1 MSFDKGG
8 RGNRGGRGRDK
19 RVSFGGDESGGFGG
33 SSFGGGGFGSGD
45 RFGGGGSG
53 FGGGDR
59 FGGGGG
65 GFGGGGGGGGYR
77 GGGGGGFGGGG
88 GGGARGM
95 PPQVVGEGTGVVK
108 FFNAQ
113 KGFGFV
119 VRDDGG
125 EDVFVHISAVEQAGL
140 TGLAE
145 GQPLGFTLVDRGG
158 RISATELKIEGEP
171 MPVTDR
177 APPREPREGGA
188 GGFGGDRGPRQ
199 GGGFGADRGG
209 GGFGGDRGGAPQR
222 QLTGEK
228 ATGTVKFFN
237 AMKGF
242 GFIQRDDGQPDA
254 FVHISAVERAGMST
268 LNEGDRLQFELEV
281 DRRGKHAAVNL
292 AQHAG

>member
-19 RVSFGGDESGGFGG
+19 RDNFGGDE
-33 SSFGGGGFGSGD
+33 FGGGGGDFG
-45 RFGGGGSG
+45 
-53 FGGGDR
+53 GGGDR

-65 GFGGGGGGGGYR
+65 FGGGSSYGGGGGGGYR
-77 GGGGGGFGGGG
+77 GGGGGGFSGGGG
-88 GGGARGM
+88 GGGFRGGGGGGGFRGGSGGAGGGM

-108 FFNAQ
+108 FFNGQ

-158 RISATELKIEGEP
+158 RISATDLKIEGEP
-171 MPVTDR
+171 LPVTDR
-177 APPREPREGGA
+177 PPPRDRDDAPRGGA
-188 GGFGGDRGPRQ
+188 GG
-199 GGGFGADRGG
+199 GAGG
-209 GGFGGDRGGAPQR
+209 GGRE
-222 QLTGEK
+222 LTGEK

-254 FVHISAVERAGMST
+254 FVHISAVERAGMT
-268 LNEGDRLQFELEV
+268 NLNEGDRLEFELEV
-281 DRRGKHAAVNL
+281 DNRRGKYAAVNL
-292 AQHAG
+292 TSI